1 MAIGIILAAGRG
13 SRLAPLTDSIPKCM
27 VSVCGKPMLH
37 WQIDAMRECG
47 ITKIVVVAGYKH
59 EHIRGQFTKIINK
72 KWQTTNMVYSLLLTE
87 EFLNRGECIISY
99 SDIVYEANAIKTLLD
114 EGSGDLSILYDTNWL
129 DLWTKRFSNPLDDAE
144 SFTHKNGIVQE
155 IGKPCDNVQEIKGQ
169 YMGLLK
175 INPSAIERIFNFYRQ
190 EPNKFKNLDV
200 TTLLNMYIRSGNEI
214 NAIPYSLPWCEVDSV
229 GDLAVAEQ
237 VMAETCC

>member
-37 WQIDAMRECG
+37 WQIDAMRKCG

-99 SDIVYEANAIKTLLD
+99 SDIVYESNAIKALLD

-144 SFTHKNGIVQE
+144 SFTHKNGIVQN
-155 IGKPCDNVQEIKGQ
+155 IGEACTNIKAIEGQ

-175 INPSAIERIFNFYRQ
+175 TDQPAIQKILKLYKQ
-190 EPNKFKNLDV
+190 EPQKFTDIDV
-200 TTLLNMYIRSGNEI
+200 TTLLNLYISSGSEI
-214 NAIPYSLPWCEVDSV
+214 HGIPYSRPWCEVDRIE
-229 GDLAVAEQ
+229 DLAVAQE
-237 VMAETCC
+237 VMLKL